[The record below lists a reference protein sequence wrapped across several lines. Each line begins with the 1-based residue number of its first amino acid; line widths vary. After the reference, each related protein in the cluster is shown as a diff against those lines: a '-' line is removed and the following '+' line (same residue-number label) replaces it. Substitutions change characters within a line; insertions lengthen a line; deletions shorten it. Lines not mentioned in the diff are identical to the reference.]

1 MKKSLSLF
9 LMFILTIGLLS
20 ACGSDASNASSKPAE
35 KQSSEKK
42 VIRIGYQKNCPLNI
56 LKSQGTLEKKLKE
69 EGISVKWV
77 EFPAGPQ
84 LLEALNAGSID
95 FGRTGDTPP
104 IFAQAA
110 GIEFSYVASGYKKGK
125 TSAVLV
131 PQDSAIQKL
140 QDLKGKKIAFTK
152 GSSAHYLLL
161 STLKKAGLKYEDIQP
176 VNLTPSDA
184 RAAFE
189 RKSVD
194 AWIIW
199 DPFLAVAEK
208 EAKARVLTSG
218 DGLANDRDF
227 YLASKSYLKTNK
239 QTIDDVLEEVQKV
252 SDWAKEHPDE
262 VAGYLSPLVG
272 IDEDILKTA
281 VKRRPYG
288 VVKID
293 AEIEK
298 EQQEIAEAFYS
309 IKLLPK
315 EIKVKEAIAD

>member
-1 MKKSLSLF
+1 MLLILSL
-9 LMFILTIGLLS
+9 GLLS
-20 ACGSDASNASSKPAE
+20 ACGSAESNASSGQTE
-35 KQSSEKK
+35 KQSAAKK

-69 EGISVKWV
+69 EGISVKWI

-140 QDLKGKKIAFTK
+140 EDLKGKKIAFTK

-161 STLKKAGLKYEDIQP
+161 STLKKAGLDYNDIEP

-189 RKSVD
+189 RGSVD
-194 AWIIW
+194 TWVIW

-208 EAKARVLTSG
+208 ESKARVLTSG
-218 DGLANDRDF
+218 EGLANDRDF
-227 YLASKSYLKTNK
+227 YLASKDYLNTNK
-239 QTIDDVLEEVQKV
+239 QTVDDVLAEVQKV
-252 SDWAKEHPDE
+252 SDWAKGHPDE

-272 IDEDILKTA
+272 IDEDILRTA
-281 VKRRPYG
+281 VQRRPYG

-293 AEIEK
+293 AEIET
-298 EQQEIAEAFYS
+298 EQQKIAEAFYS

-315 EIKVKEAIAD
+315 EIKVEEAVAD